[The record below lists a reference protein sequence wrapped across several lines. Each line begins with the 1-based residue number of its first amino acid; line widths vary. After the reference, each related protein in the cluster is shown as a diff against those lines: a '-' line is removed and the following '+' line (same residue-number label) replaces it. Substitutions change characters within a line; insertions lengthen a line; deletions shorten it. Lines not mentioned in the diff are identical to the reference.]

1 MATASFEQ
9 IDGVLFVS
17 GSLDRS
23 ADQEFQTA
31 LEKYAGVVK
40 PHDRVVDMSN
50 VRWLTPTGAKVLI
63 QAGQDAQDKGG
74 KLRVL
79 ASRHVNQ
86 TLSLL
91 GAKTWLAIESCV
103 APTAKPG
110 AAPANGDSVDAS
122 AAPSAAAP
130 AAAAPNPAGDSQKRI
145 VLSNSPAAEATAP
158 EAPPAPSIG
167 GPAPVAPPAPAASGS
182 NSMMQA
188 VTRGGA
194 LASPAEELSGGAH
207 LLRILCANRRYS
219 FHFAGGAELIG
230 IVRERIGGSWIAIDT
245 QGTRKMINLDVLE
258 YCEIL

>member
-9 IDGVLFVS
+9 VDGVLFVS

-40 PHDRVVDMSN
+40 PGDRVVDMSN

-63 QAGQDAQDKGG
+63 QAGQDTQDKGG

-91 GAKTWLAIESCV
+91 GAKTWLAIENCV

-110 AAPANGDSVDAS
+110 AEGEAG
-122 AAPSAAAP
+122 AAP
-130 AAAAPNPAGDSQKRI
+130 AGAGDSSKKI
-145 VLSNSPAAEATAP
+145 VLTKDTAPLEPPEP
-158 EAPPAPSIG
+158 EAPPAPSIA
-167 GPAPVAPPAPAASGS
+167 GPAVAEKSAAPSASAS
-182 NSMMQA
+182 SVMAA

-194 LASPAEELSGGAH
+194 LAGPAEDLSGGGH

-230 IVRERIGGSWIAIDT
+230 IVRERVGGSWIVLET
-245 QGTRKMINLDVLE
+245 QGTRKIINLDVLE